1 MNAGLALPAQAI
13 SGTSGSINSASSSN
27 SGNVTGFGA
36 VLTALSSSNVP
47 VDGQQQL
54 LSDEQ
59 AAILQE
65 LIQFLQIGD
74 ISEIDGGLQLGRD
87 VLLEGKQ
94 IGSHPIVELLLKGG
108 LIDEKSLGK
117 LVEELKETGQFID
130 SEDDLSVENIF
141 FPIGAF
147 DLLSI
152 IKAIAGMKD
161 EQLPKVD
168 LGSASNIIKYAKI
181 QEFLTAFQDM
191 SSEKAAVNS
200 ELKNLLTTIAGKI
213 QSLLEN
219 DARKKSG
226 GTSFAK
232 VVGSDRSQNLD
243 MLKGVFARLSG
254 EVNEA
259 KANSGLNL
267 GNESFQVKQL
277 DMNPSQPY
285 HFQISKLEQFVLT
298 IEKSSQPVKQE
309 QFIKAFESVLN
320 KANFTNGNGM
330 QKLFIKLNPEH
341 LGALRIEIIQKDS
354 VLIAKIMATTAKA
367 KDLLESQIQGL
378 KHAFNG
384 QNLQIEK
391 IEVSQ
396 AMNSFT
402 QERFL
407 QRESDG
413 SPHHE
418 KGKQERQDDQQENPE
433 AEFTADLEAALLNTE
448 V

>member
-1 MNAGLALPAQAI
+1 MNAGLVLPAQAL

-36 VLTALSSSNVP
+36 VLTALSSAKVP
-47 VDGQQQL
+47 ADDQQHV
-54 LSDEQ
+54 LSADQ

-65 LIQFLQIGD
+65 LVQFLQIGD
-74 ISEIDGGLQLGRD
+74 ISEIDGGLQFGRD

-94 IGSHPIVELLLKGG
+94 TQSHPIVELLLKGG
-108 LIDEKSLGK
+108 LIDEKLLEK
-117 LVEELKETGQFID
+117 LVEELKETGQFKD
-130 SEDDLSVENIF
+130 PDDELSEENIF

-147 DLLSI
+147 NLLSI
-152 IKAIAGMKD
+152 IKAIAGMNV
-161 EQLPKVD
+161 EQLQKVD
-168 LGSASNIIKYAKI
+168 LGSASNITKYAKI
-181 QEFLTAFQDM
+181 QELLNAYQDM
-191 SSEKAAVNS
+191 SSDKAAVNL
-200 ELKNLLTTIAGKI
+200 ELKDLLEKIVGKF

-219 DARKKSG
+219 DTLRKSG
-226 GTSFAK
+226 GTSFTK
-232 VVGSDRSQNLD
+232 IMGTDGSQN
-243 MLKGVFARLSG
+243 MEVLKGVYARLADD
-254 EVNEA
+254 VNLT
-259 KANSGLNL
+259 KTKSGLNL
-267 GNESFQVKQL
+267 GNESVQGKQL
-277 DMNPSQPY
+277 DMNQSQPH

-298 IEKSSQPVKQE
+298 IEKSGQPVKQE
-309 QFIKAFESVLN
+309 QFIKAFENILS

-341 LGALRIEIIQKDS
+341 LGSLRIEIIQKDS
-354 VLIAKIMATTAKA
+354 VLIAKIMATTANA

-418 KGKQERQDDQQENPE
+418 KGKQEQDNQQDNPE
-433 AEFTADLEAALLNTE
+433 AEFTADLEAALLNTK